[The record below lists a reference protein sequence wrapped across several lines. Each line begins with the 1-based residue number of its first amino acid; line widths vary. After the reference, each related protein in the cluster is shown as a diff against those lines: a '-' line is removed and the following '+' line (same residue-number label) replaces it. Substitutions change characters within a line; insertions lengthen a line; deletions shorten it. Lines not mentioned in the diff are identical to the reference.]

1 MKIAL
6 TILFGLFAAYSL
18 VGAASDEKADT
29 RKNMTYCSI
38 ILIIAIV
45 LMNLK

>member
-6 TILFGLFAAYSL
+6 TIIFVLFTGYSL
-18 VGAASDEKADT
+18 LGAASDEKADT
-29 RKNMTYCSI
+29 RKNLTYCSI
-38 ILIIAIV
+38 MSMIAIV